1 MKIMVGCSAPPDRGS
16 GILAYARDLS
26 ESLLKLG
33 VEVHFVSPPPCDDQW
48 LKQHGIHHVPTDQF
62 DNPLERAAQLSRY
75 VEDFGIEGIINNDN
89 ALLQS
94 IAPSVRCPFIAVG
107 HMSKRSIAA
116 LACYQSHWSDY
127 VVAISGDMQR
137 EFVMKYGVPVSRC
150 PVVYTGVADPGEMQA
165 RLADQRPELRLIF
178 AGGFNTAIK
187 GADLVFDAVRCG
199 EQDWRGVHLE
209 WFGEI
214 PRHRRRQLE
223 KYNFVTLHGHVSRE
237 RFLEVMKT
245 ADILLLPSR
254 YEGCPMTMLEAMAH
268 GVVPVASDGVGAM
281 SEIVTSGKDG
291 FICHVERW
299 PQQMLECVSFLEQR
313 RDLLQKIR
321 QEARRRYL
329 AEFRSTLVAERL
341 LELMHQPAIERHTPL
356 SEFDVLRWHRPLRK
370 DGRKS
375 PILDR
380 ICNRL
385 GLLRKAGRIE
395 G

>member
-1 MKIMVGCSAPPDRGS
+1 
-16 GILAYARDLS
+16 
-26 ESLLKLG
+26 
-33 VEVHFVSPPPCDDQW
+33 
-48 LKQHGIHHVPTDQF
+48 
-62 DNPLERAAQLSRY
+62 
-75 VEDFGIEGIINNDN
+75 
-89 ALLQS
+89 
-94 IAPSVRCPFIAVG
+94 
-107 HMSKRSIAA
+107 
-116 LACYQSHWSDY
+116 
-127 VVAISGDMQR
+127 
-137 EFVMKYGVPVSRC
+137 
-150 PVVYTGVADPGEMQA
+150 
-165 RLADQRPELRLIF
+165 
-178 AGGFNTAIK
+178 
-187 GADLVFDAVRCG
+187 
-199 EQDWRGVHLE
+199 
-209 WFGEI
+209 
-214 PRHRRRQLE
+214 
-223 KYNFVTLHGHVSRE
+223 
-237 RFLEVMKT
+237 
-245 ADILLLPSR
+245 
-254 YEGCPMTMLEAMAH
+254 MTMLEAMAH